1 MNSYCG
7 HGEKE
12 ICDKKKET
20 EFFDE
25 SKKEEIAEVVGAHKD
40 EEFLQKE
47 ISQVVDKESEIIG
60 EITDV
65 IEDCGNVE
73 IVNFVGTD
81 KFF

>member
-1 MNSYCG
+1 MTAKEGWKFLINSYCG

-47 ISQVVDKESEIIG
+47 ISQV
-60 EITDV
+60 
-65 IEDCGNVE
+65 IEKIKWNH
-73 IVNFVGTD
+73 
-81 KFF
+81 